1 MSVNTAKEDI
11 MTRTLID
18 YSATMAALH
27 IAELRRQAEAD
38 RKVRAALAARR
49 RRGV

>member
-1 MSVNTAKEDI
+1 
-11 MTRTLID
+11 MTRTLFD
-18 YSATMAALH
+18 YSATMAELH
-27 IAELRRQAEAD
+27 IAELRREAEAD